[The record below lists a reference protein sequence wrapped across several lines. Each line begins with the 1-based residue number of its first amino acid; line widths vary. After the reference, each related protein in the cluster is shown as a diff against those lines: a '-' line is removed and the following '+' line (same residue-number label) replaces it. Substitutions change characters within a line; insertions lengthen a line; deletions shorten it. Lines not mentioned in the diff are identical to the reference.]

1 MKVTA
6 TRWTTNQLLALGASA
21 SGRRTGLAL
30 QEPRYNPKPPG
41 VIQQGS
47 ATDRVLALLREHD
60 GHWMRC
66 AEIIVRTG
74 CTAKAVSWALVYL
87 SAVQLIERSNSD
99 ERNPRYLRYRVTTK

>member
-1 MKVTA
+1 MTA
-6 TRWTTNQLLALGASA
+6 TRWTINQLLALGASA

-30 QEPRYNPKPPG
+30 
-41 VIQQGS
+41 
-47 ATDRVLALLREHD
+47 LREHD
-60 GHWMRC
+60 GRWMRC

>member
-1 MKVTA
+1 MDDKPTSRPWCLRERPA
-6 TRWTTNQLLALGASA
+6 HGAGA
-21 SGRRTGLAL
+21 AGAAL
-30 QEPRYNPKPPG
+30 QPKPPG